1 MIIDFVKE
9 YVLLIVSNPS
19 VVEVVKKDISD
30 DFSEIIIYAD
40 PSDIGRLIGKDGN
53 MINSLKTIIAGCKAK
68 DKRSYKTQVFSIEDR
83 Q

>member
-1 MIIDFVKE
+1 MIVDFVKE
-9 YVLLIVSNPS
+9 YVLLIVSEPKK
-19 VVEVVKKDISD
+19 VEVIKNDISD

-68 DKRSYKTQVFSIEDR
+68 DKKTYKTQVLSIDDK
-83 Q
+83 